1 MIKKNSLS
9 NAVKFLLL
17 LSLALAGNMKA
28 LSPASKKNTLTL
40 TPGSRFNLHF
50 PADNMLNLQNN
61 LTSFPAANFKKNRLD
76 ITPKYR
82 GGLLSDS
89 KRTMGAPSYWKKS
102 DWLTVAVVTAITVG
116 IYFNDQPIMSRVQK
130 NRGKTTK
137 KLSTYGEFFGNP
149 YKVLPT
155 LVLLYGYG
163 SIFKDRKAKEI
174 ALLSAESI
182 FICSL
187 FVYGLKVIGHRHR
200 PGGGK
205 YNKWDGPSL
214 KFSNLSFPSG
224 HSAMAF
230 CLAAVVS
237 SKYKSP
243 VIRAI
248 AYGTAAL
255 TAFSRVHDKKHWASD
270 VFFGAAIGYFVT
282 RRILK
287 NMKKDEQNPA
297 RPGAFINLFP
307 DKWPTKGIRVFP
319 LIDFNRLGIS
329 MSFEF

>member
-1 MIKKNSLS
+1 MIKKNSLL
-9 NAVKFLLL
+9 NTVKLLL
-17 LSLALAGNMKA
+17 FLSLALAVTMKD
-28 LSPASKKNTLTL
+28 LSPASQENTLTL
-40 TPGSRFNLHF
+40 TLGSRFSLHF
-50 PADNMLNLQNN
+50 PADNMLNLQYN
-61 LTSFPAANFKKNRLD
+61 LTSLPGTNFKKNRE
-76 ITPKYR
+76 
-82 GGLLSDS
+82 GFLSDI
-89 KRTMGAPSYWKKS
+89 KRTVADPFYWEKS
-102 DWLTVAVVTAITVG
+102 DWLKAAVVTGITAG
-116 IYFNDQPIMSRVQK
+116 IYFNDRGIMFWTQEHRS
-130 NRGKTTK
+130 KTTEH
-137 KLSTYGEFFGNP
+137 LSKYGELFGNP
-149 YKVLPT
+149 YKVLPA

-163 SIFKDRKAKEI
+163 GIFKDKKAKEI

-182 FICSL
+182 FFCSL
-187 FVYGLKVIGHRHR
+187 FVYGLKFIGHRHR
-200 PGGGK
+200 PEGGK
-205 YNKWDGPSL
+205 YNKWDGPGFKL
-214 KFSNLSFPSG
+214 SNLSFPSG

-287 NMKKDEQNPA
+287 KKKKDEQNRAPA
-297 RPGAFINLFP
+297 RQSAFINLFP
-307 DKWPTKGIRVFP
+307 NKGSTKGIQIFP
-319 LIDFNRLGIS
+319 LIDFNRLGIA